1 MTTACQHRNPF
12 LSEYDTPFHAVPFEE
27 IRLEDYPEALD
38 LGLKQQ
44 EAEVAA
50 IAANPEAPDF
60 ENTIVALE
68 RSGALLDRVTS
79 VLFNLTEAETNDDL
93 DSLANRY
100 SPLLTEASNRI
111 FQNTD
116 LWKRVQAVY
125 EQRESLR
132 LDAEDTRLLDNTY
145 QAFVRSGASFNEA
158 DKQTYTQLSSR
169 LSSATLTFGQNVL
182 KETNAFEM
190 LLQDSS
196 ELEGLPDDIKTL
208 AREKA
213 QKQGREGWLFDLS
226 QPSYYPFLR
235 YSRRRDLRERMYRA
249 YNSKAFHGGPNDNRE
264 LLRQIVNDRLALA
277 QLFGQPDYATHRLQR
292 SMASDP
298 VQVYRLLDD
307 LRDRYLPAA
316 RAEFDTLQ
324 TYARQKEQDAELELQ
339 PWDWAY
345 YSEQLKVERFAIDDQ
360 MLKPYFELERV
371 KQGIFWLAGQLYG
384 LQFKRNDRLQKY
396 HPDVEIYEVYDG
408 DGAFMA
414 LFYADFFPRSGKQG
428 GAWMTEFRSS
438 WRDPDGSRQ
447 RPLISIVLNCTPPVN
462 GQPALLTFD
471 EVTTFLHE
479 FGHAL
484 HGMLSDT
491 RYASLSG
498 TNVYRDFVE
507 MPSQLMENFACEPVF
522 LQKAGIHY
530 QTGETIPAVYV
541 ERIKAA
547 HNYHAAYSCIRQL
560 GFGYLDMAWHTLKL
574 PYTADIEQ
582 LERQALAPLQFFPP
596 VEGGNMSVQFTHLFS
611 GGYAAGYYSYKWSEV
626 LDADAYSVLKAAG
639 LFDTAVCSRLRT
651 LLSKGGTEHPLQ
663 LYRAFAGRDPRI
675 EALLIRDGI
684 APGEP

>member
-1 MTTACQHRNPF
+1 MRNRFILFTSLLIMTTACQHRNPF

-298 VQVYRLLDD
+298 VQVYRLLDN

-447 RPLISIVLNCTPPVN
+447 RPLISIVLNCTPLN
-462 GQPALLTFD
+462 
-471 EVTTFLHE
+471 
-479 FGHAL
+479 
-484 HGMLSDT
+484 
-491 RYASLSG
+491 
-498 TNVYRDFVE
+498 
-507 MPSQLMENFACEPVF
+507 
-522 LQKAGIHY
+522 
-530 QTGETIPAVYV
+530 
-541 ERIKAA
+541 
-547 HNYHAAYSCIRQL
+547 
-560 GFGYLDMAWHTLKL
+560 
-574 PYTADIEQ
+574 
-582 LERQALAPLQFFPP
+582 
-596 VEGGNMSVQFTHLFS
+596 
-611 GGYAAGYYSYKWSEV
+611 
-626 LDADAYSVLKAAG
+626 
-639 LFDTAVCSRLRT
+639 
-651 LLSKGGTEHPLQ
+651 
-663 LYRAFAGRDPRI
+663 
-675 EALLIRDGI
+675 
-684 APGEP
+684 